1 MKAFFII
8 VSIILVIAYLFF
20 IYKIRYRNENTL
32 ENNIKVDSTGALLM
46 LLWMIAAIIK
56 GATWLAISSGIIMV
70 IDICMVIYYI
80 VAKKTLR

>member
-1 MKAFFII
+1 MSTFFIVI
-8 VSIILVIAYLFF
+8 SIIVAILYMYF
-20 IYKIRYRNENTL
+20 IYKIHYSNENTL
-32 ENNIKVDSTGALLM
+32 KNNIKVDSTGALLM

-56 GATWLAISSGIIMV
+56 GVTWLAISSGIIMV

>member
-1 MKAFFII
+1 M
-8 VSIILVIAYLFF
+8 YF
-20 IYKIRYRNENTL
+20 IYNIHYSNKNTL
-32 ENNIKVDSTGALLM
+32 KNNIKVDSTGALLM

-56 GATWLAISSGIIMV
+56 GVTWLAISSGIIMV

>member
-1 MKAFFII
+1 LK
-8 VSIILVIAYLFF
+8 
-20 IYKIRYRNENTL
+20 
-32 ENNIKVDSTGALLM
+32 NNIKVDSTGALLM

-56 GATWLAISSGIIMV
+56 GVTWLAISSGIIMV